1 MSEQKETLDHRSSLT
16 YMDQGQWVQ
25 IQRTTFTN
33 WVNEQLRPLGVVVQ
47 ELRTDFTDGVN
58 LVTLVEALTGHPV
71 SGAVRKPSNQY
82 QKLQN
87 ITVAL
92 EAVAK
97 DGVKIINIGKCVRTV
112 CVRLLFSY
120 SFIFFFFFSSFI
132 DQ

>member
-1 MSEQKETLDHRSSLT
+1 MPEQKEAVDHRSSLT

-47 ELRTDFTDGVN
+47 ELRTDFTDGVK
-58 LVTLVEALTGHPV
+58 LVTLVEALTGRPV
-71 SGAVRKPSNQY
+71 PGAVTKPSNRY

-97 DGVKIINIGKCVRTV
+97 DGVKIINIGKCVHV
-112 CVRLLFSY
+112 CVCVCVGGAARGGL
-120 SFIFFFFFSSFI
+120 
-132 DQ
+132 